1 MLNTHGCLSRWCSGQ
16 DARLV
21 NAKEGVGSIPA
32 EVIPQKCSK
41 SYSLLCFKLDIIK
54 YVNKLSDKQEIQ
66 LIPGVYLEK
75 IVKRNDEKDR
85 ENSSRNEETPS
96 NQKKNKEDFPNL
108 NMNNRNKKVPTKLND
123 KIQENGHK
131 TIDKDVK
138 HNGNHHN
145 ILSITG
151 RPEEQLQKYEKIGKH
166 NVAKDRFGGPKHQ
179 LERVDKDSTED
190 DNNDDYDEEGE
201 DDEGEDDDGAKY
213 GDGIEKTAVEKGL
226 DKIDVDFY
234 THLLSQNKSGGP
246 WLSAELLDE
255 EFLDYLARK
264 FDRYFRTRNL
274 KIQIVESVKKIDRE
288 VFGGILPTAESGR
301 RGTATYRKKSKI
313 PLSFII
319 TIAAALGLILLKI
332 LAAKTILLSKLALL
346 LAGLQF
352 FKSGHGGSSKYTGS
366 TTTLSDGGK
375 SNIEIATAKRRNSE
389 CAVNAALVTHYNEGV
404 RSVAANEAAGAAT
417 IGLGDSILVGQ
428 PMSGHVNYDY
438 NRRNVLQRA
447 DYFDPYVQEDPKLFV
462 PNDFY

>member
-1 MLNTHGCLSRWCSGQ
+1 MVSL
-16 DARLV
+16 
-21 NAKEGVGSIPA
+21 NAKQKSQNMNKTYLTLIPLNISL
-32 EVIPQKCSK
+32 VLSF
-41 SYSLLCFKLDIIK
+41 SLLCLLSINS
-54 YVNKLSDKQEIQ
+54 VASKLSNGLD
-66 LIPGVYLEK
+66 
-75 IVKRNDEKDR
+75 DR
-85 ENSSRNEETPS
+85 HH
-96 NQKKNKEDFPNL
+96 PNL
-108 NMNNRNKKVPTKLND
+108 N
-123 KIQENGHK
+123 
-131 TIDKDVK
+131 
-138 HNGNHHN
+138 
-145 ILSITG
+145 LSHFIH
-151 RPEEQLQKYEKIGKH
+151 E
-166 NVAKDRFGGPKHQ
+166 PK
-179 LERVDKDSTED
+179 
-190 DNNDDYDEEGE
+190 
-201 DDEGEDDDGAKY
+201 
-213 GDGIEKTAVEKGL
+213 
-226 DKIDVDFY
+226 
-234 THLLSQNKSGGP
+234 
-246 WLSAELLDE
+246 ELLDE

-274 KIQIVESVKKIDRE
+274 KIQIAESVKKIDRE

-301 RGTATYRKKSKI
+301 RGTATHRKKSKI

-389 CAVNAALVTHYNEGV
+389 CAANAALVTHYNEGV

-462 PNDFY
+462 PNDFYQNIKAVAPNGYYRNGPKDEYVAQYIANDALPNAIVLNEYVKNDHNEYGKSDQVNNREEFRRRMDKEGDKRDKEMNRMDQGMDKMEHGMDKMHHGMDKMHHGMNKMHHLMNEVDHRMDKEVYNTDKGIHKIDKEDLEDTGETENDPRKKIPRLDHKNDIDNTVDSLRENYHPIWKTLEER